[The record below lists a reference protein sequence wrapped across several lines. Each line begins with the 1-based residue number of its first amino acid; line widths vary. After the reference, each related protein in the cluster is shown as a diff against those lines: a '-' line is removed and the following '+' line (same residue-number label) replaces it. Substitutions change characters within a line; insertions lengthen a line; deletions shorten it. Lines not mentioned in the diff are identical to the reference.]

1 MKKTTAQRANKRKK
15 MDNTQFCSTQ
25 HFEWYNRQFKKA
37 LIIQE
42 QFVDLVNLKDFFI
55 PSFFEKRG
63 WEKLL
68 GDLPGVCEPLIR
80 EFYTSTTVQED
91 VIDCSVKGRE
101 FTTKVEDIDEV
112 LGFGDVK
119 HDFTHFKDKMLSIET
134 VQSHIGWVGEGRC
147 LNIATYPPDLRC
159 FTYII
164 MFNLYPVKKITT
176 INNARAIFLM

>member
-1 MKKTTAQRANKRKK
+1 
-15 MDNTQFCSTQ
+15 MD
-25 HFEWYNRQFKKA
+25 
-37 LIIQE
+37 L
-42 QFVDLVNLKDFFI
+42 VDLKESFI
-55 PSFFEKRG
+55 PRCFVERV

-68 GDLPGVCEPLIR
+68 VDLPGVCEPLIR